1 MKHFI
6 NKEDSGVHV
15 FVREKSLLEKKR
27 YYRINNIYDVFR
39 KDEWD
44 VEDVDDKEFNKF
56 INKE

>member
-15 FVREKSLLEKKR
+15 FVRERSLLEKKR
-27 YYRINNIYDVFR
+27 YCRINNIYDVFR

-44 VEDVDDKEFNKF
+44 VEDVDDKDFNKF
-56 INKE
+56 IKKE